1 MTSLAAPVVLV
12 AGAALAMTVPVIALK
27 ELLEKRSKMNFKKH
41 LGRRHVC
48 RVNFGELDAPMKDA
62 GAKKNAGAAQAAPG
76 GGTKSAQQSPPP
88 AYDDLFRP
96 PPPYRTKMIIG

>member
-1 MTSLAAPVVLV
+1 
-12 AGAALAMTVPVIALK
+12 MTVPVIALK

-48 RVNFGELDAPMKDA
+48 RVSFGELDAPIKEV
-62 GAKKNAGAAQAAPG
+62 GAKKKAGAAQAAPEG
-76 GGTKSAQQSPPP
+76 GIKQTPPP

-96 PPPYRTKMIIG
+96 PPPYRTK

>member
-1 MTSLAAPVVLV
+1 MTSLAAPAVLV

-48 RVNFGELDAPMKDA
+48 RVNFAEMENSIDEIGE
-62 GAKKNAGAAQAAPG
+62 KKKIGAAEAAPKS
-76 GGTKSAQQSPPP
+76 GTKQQQQTKPP

-96 PPPYRTKMIIG
+96 PPPYRTK

>member
-12 AGAALAMTVPVIALK
+12 AGAALAMSVPVIALK
-27 ELLEKRSKMNFKKH
+27 ELLEKRSKVNFKKH

-48 RVNFGELDAPMKDA
+48 RVNFGELDAPIKEV
-62 GAKKNAGAAQAAPG
+62 GAKKNSGAAKAAPG
-76 GGTKSAQQSPPP
+76 CGTKPTHQQTPPP

-96 PPPYRTKMIIG
+96 PPPYRTK

>member
-12 AGAALAMTVPVIALK
+12 AGAALAMSVPVIALK
-27 ELLEKRSKMNFKKH
+27 ELLEKRSKANFKKH

-48 RVNFGELDAPMKDA
+48 RVNFGELDAPIKEV
-62 GAKKNAGAAQAAPG
+62 GAKKNSGAAKAAPG
-76 GGTKSAQQSPPP
+76 CGTKPPPQQTPPP

-96 PPPYRTKMIIG
+96 PPPYRTK

>member
-27 ELLEKRSKMNFKKH
+27 ELLLKRSKKNFKTH

-48 RVNFGELDAPMKDA
+48 RVNFGELDAPMNESA
-62 GAKKNAGAAQAAPG
+62 EAKRKIMNAAAYAAPG
-76 GGTKSAQQSPPP
+76 SGTKQQNPSPPP
-88 AYDDLFRP
+88 AYDELFRP
-96 PPPYRTKMIIG
+96 PPPYRTN